1 MTSVEY
7 QHLVEFLGGKFT
19 EMDRRF
25 DEVNGRLDRVDG
37 RLDGV
42 DARLG
47 EVYRR
52 FTEMDRRF
60 DEVDLRLTELRQE
73 MLGHFD
79 AIYHRFERLEQEYY
93 AITQAL
99 RRIEAGLADERG
111 RREILERALAELKE
125 HVAKLQSRIEDIE
138 QRLGR

>member
-7 QHLVEFLGGKFT
+7 QQLVEFLGGKFT
-19 EMDRRF
+19 EIDRQF
-25 DEVNGRLDRVDG
+25 GEVNGRLD
-37 RLDGV
+37 GV
-42 DARLG
+42 GARLG

-52 FTEMDRRF
+52 FTEMERRF

-111 RREILERALAELKE
+111 RREILERALAALKE
-125 HVAKLQSRIEDIE
+125 HVVELQSRIEDIE

>member
-7 QHLVEFLGGKFT
+7 QQLVEFLGRHFT
-19 EMDRRF
+19 EVDRRF
-25 DEVNGRLDRVDG
+25 GEVN
-37 RLDGV
+37 
-42 DARLG
+42 
-47 EVYRR
+47 
-52 FTEMDRRF
+52 RRF
-60 DEVDLRLTELRQE
+60 DEVDLRFTELRQE

-111 RREILERALAELKE
+111 RREILERALAELKQ
-125 HVAKLQSRIEDIE
+125 HVAALQSRIEDIE

>member
-7 QHLVEFLGGKFT
+7 QQLVEFLGRHFT
-19 EMDRRF
+19 EVDRRF
-25 DEVNGRLDRVDG
+25 GEVN
-37 RLDGV
+37 
-42 DARLG
+42 
-47 EVYRR
+47 
-52 FTEMDRRF
+52 RRF
-60 DEVDLRLTELRQE
+60 DEVDLRFTELRQE

-111 RREILERALAELKE
+111 RREILERALAELKQ
-125 HVAKLQSRIEDIE
+125 HVAALQSRIEEIE